1 MTKRA
6 GEPEKKQLMKRL
18 LLSTCSFSL
27 ILGFGLAKAAESNVA
42 PRANEVLSSA
52 CKYLAESP
60 SFQITAE
67 IWREHVTD
75 SGQKLQFTRT
85 VKMEVK
91 RPNRLHAE
99 IQSPRVGRQ
108 FWYDGHSLSILD
120 QRRNFY
126 STTPMPETLD
136 AMLDKAH
143 DQFGIDLPLIDL
155 ALSDPYQNA
164 LSRVQQGRY
173 LGVSDAMGFRCHHLA
188 FTQDN
193 IDWQV
198 WIQDGPQPLIRKFV
212 ITHKNEPGAPEF
224 TALIKDWNLT
234 ERIAESN
241 FAFTPPTGASKIEM
255 RNDRWAPGTP
265 NKSEPPVPPPSA
277 TGR

>member
-1 MTKRA
+1 
-6 GEPEKKQLMKRL
+6 MKRL
-18 LLSTCSFSL
+18 LLSTCGFSL
-27 ILGFGLAKAAESNVA
+27 ILGFGLAKAQTNVTNIA
-42 PRANEVLSSA
+42 PRANDVLSSA

-75 SGQKLQFTRT
+75 SGEKLQFTRV

-99 IQSPRVGRQ
+99 VQSQRTERG
-108 FWYDGHSLSILD
+108 FWYNGESLSILD
-120 QRRNFY
+120 GTRNLY
-126 STTPMPETLD
+126 STTPMPENVD
-136 AMLDKAH
+136 AMVDKAH

-164 LSRVQQGRY
+164 LARVQQGRY
-173 LGVSDAMGFRCHHLA
+173 LGLADAMGYKCHHLA

-224 TALIKDWNLT
+224 TALIRDWNLT
-234 ERIAESN
+234 ERISESDFV
-241 FAFTPPTGASKIEM
+241 FAPPLGASKIEM
-255 RNDRWAPGTP
+255 RNDQWTPAAP
-265 NKSEPPVPPPSA
+265 NRSEPPPTTTPSE